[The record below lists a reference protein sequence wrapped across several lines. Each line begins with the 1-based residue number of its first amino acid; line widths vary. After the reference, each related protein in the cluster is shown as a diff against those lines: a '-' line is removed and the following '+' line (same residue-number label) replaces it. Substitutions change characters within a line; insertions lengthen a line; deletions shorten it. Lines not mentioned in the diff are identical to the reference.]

1 MVDAEGAQEA
11 GASRGVSRRTIMKG
25 AAWTVP
31 ALMVATAAPAYA
43 VSCDAGKWN
52 VVGRGKM
59 LSGGFFNLDFDTL
72 VSVDGS
78 IASAPGLRIE
88 PGAKHNPPNHAPVGP
103 GGVDEH
109 TDPLSVTAL
118 GSVNVNITGVD
129 VALSSVLDFILKP
142 DVGALNQYSYASG
155 PESESRGASGFVDDH
170 GIVRTKT
177 DASYPDFSTIE
188 LKDIVASLIGSG
200 PAGQLSNLAD
210 LELQIGAIAGRAT
223 LVQACNSVTDPSGYR
238 LHRDYLLAHLRLA
251 LSSGLLSTLVT
262 TINDIL
268 NSPLIKAP
276 VETALGIL
284 ATVVAQVQYPL
295 QGHGEGQFNTST
307 LTGNIPSGTDQPIQ
321 LNLGDGK
328 ATIDIGALLGGSA
341 FGESDP
347 AAWINNLPPNTILF
361 ADPGYQLPTNAI
373 DNFIQGIAD
382 TLDDIIQNTVQIR
395 TCKHTSLNPS
405 NHNWGPWMSLTDVA
419 ALADPLGLIE
429 AALQTLFST
438 LAGIITGALD
448 VATAPVKLLLNWL
461 LDDVLENTLRISIN
475 VQNNPGANN
484 SPATPGFIHN
494 APTRWTT
501 GSTALEAGRFDVAA
515 LSLNALDVVK
525 GLDLFLAR
533 GSVGPHTPTP

>member
-1 MVDAEGAQEA
+1 MVDAEGARDE
-11 GASRGVSRRTIMKG
+11 GAARGVSRRTIMKG

-43 VSCDAGKWN
+43 VSCDPGKWN

-59 LSGGFFNLDFDTL
+59 LSGGFFNLNFDTL
-72 VSVDGS
+72 LSVDGS
-78 IASAPGLRIE
+78 IASAPGLRNE
-88 PGAKHNPPNHAPVGP
+88 SGFKHNPPSHAPVGP

-118 GSVNVNITGVD
+118 GGLNVNLTGVD
-129 VALSSVLDFILKP
+129 VALASILDFILKP
-142 DVGALNQYSYASG
+142 DVGALNQYSYGSG
-155 PESESRGASGFVDDH
+155 PDSESRGASGFVDDH
-170 GIVRTKT
+170 GIVRTT
-177 DASYPDFSTIE
+177 TEASYPDFSTIK
-188 LKDIVASLIGSG
+188 LKDIIASLIGSG
-200 PAGQLSNLAD
+200 PAGQLANLAD
-210 LELQIGAIAGRAT
+210 LELQVGAIAARAV
-223 LVQACNSVTDPSGYR
+223 LVQACNNVTDPSGYR
-238 LHRDYLLAHLRLA
+238 LHRDYLLAHLRLT
-251 LSSGLLSTLVT
+251 LTSDLLSTLVT
-262 TINDIL
+262 TINNIL
-268 NSPLIKAP
+268 NSPLIKGS
-276 VETALGIL
+276 VETALGLL

-295 QGHGEGQFNTST
+295 TGNGQGQFNTST
-307 LTGNIPSGTDQPIQ
+307 LTGNIPSGVNQPIQ

-341 FGESDP
+341 FGASDP

-373 DNFIQGIAD
+373 DNFIQGIAQ
-382 TLDDIIQNTVQIR
+382 TLDDIIQNTVRIR
-395 TCKHTSLNPS
+395 TRNGFGA
-405 NHNWGPWMSLTDVA
+405 WGPWMSLTDVV
-419 ALADPLGLIE
+419 ALADPLGLIG

-438 LAGIITGALD
+438 LAGIITGALN

-484 SPATPGFIHN
+484 NPATPGFIHN

-515 LSLNALDVVK
+515 ISLNALDVVK